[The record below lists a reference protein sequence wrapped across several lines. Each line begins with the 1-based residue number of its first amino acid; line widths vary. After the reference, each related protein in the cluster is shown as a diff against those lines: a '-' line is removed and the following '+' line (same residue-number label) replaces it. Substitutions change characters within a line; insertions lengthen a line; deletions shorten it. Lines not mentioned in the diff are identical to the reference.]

1 MEQKLSESYKL
12 IDNFIL
18 YLRVEKNS
26 SSHTV
31 NSYQRDLYDFFQFIE
46 ENHKE
51 KSALSNIDRILI
63 RNYLASLTQ
72 SWYSRATIM
81 RKIASIRSFF
91 KFLLREGFV
100 SANPC
105 TDIRTPKLEK
115 RLPVFLDTLEISELL
130 DQPDCNDLLG
140 MRDKVIL
147 EILYATGVRVA
158 ELASICFKDIDIEE
172 RVIIVTGKGSKERV
186 VIMGKNAITA
196 LKKYMIDSR
205 PVLVKQNNVKPSDN
219 LFVNARGGP
228 LTDRSV
234 RRIVAKY
241 VELMAL
247 AKKVSPHTIR
257 HSFATHLLNNGAD
270 LRTVQELLGHVNLS
284 TTQLYTHLTTDR
296 LQSVYKSAHP
306 RS

>member
-1 MEQKLSESYKL
+1 MQKKLSESCKL

-18 YLRVEKNS
+18 YLKVEKNS
-26 SSHTV
+26 SLHTV
-31 NSYQRDLYDFFQFIE
+31 NCYQRDILDFLQFVE
-46 ENHKE
+46 EKDVE
-51 KSALSNIDRILI
+51 KNDLSQIDRII
-63 RNYLASLTQ
+63 VRNYLASLTQ
-72 SWYSRATIM
+72 KGYSRATIM
-81 RKIASIRSFF
+81 RKIASLRSFF
-91 KFLLREGFV
+91 RFLLREGFV

-105 TDIRTPKLEK
+105 VDIRTPKLEK
-115 RLPVFLDTLEISELL
+115 RLPTFLDILEIAGLL
-130 DQPDCNDLLG
+130 DQPDCTNLLG
-140 MRDKVIL
+140 IRDKVIL

-158 ELASICFKDIDIEE
+158 ELAGICFRDIDIRE
-172 RVIIVTGKGSKERV
+172 RVILVTGKGSKERV
-186 VIMGKNAITA
+186 VLIGKSAIEA
-196 LKKYMIDSR
+196 LEKYLSESR
-205 PVLVKQNNVKPSDN
+205 PFLVKKKNVEPADN

-241 VELMAL
+241 VEIMAL

-284 TTQLYTHLTTDR
+284 TTQLYTHITTDR
-296 LQSVYKSAHP
+296 LQSIYKSAHP